1 VTTPSIEAAGPPSD
15 LGTAPP
21 SGSSPQL
28 GLRENWWQFSLFT
41 VITLLIG
48 MTIGVERVALPPLAH
63 HAFGITSVLYTVS
76 FISAFG
82 AVKSAMNLVAGR
94 LSDRRGRKM
103 ILLAGWGFAVPY
115 ALIIIFATAWW
126 QVIVANLFLGVNQ
139 ALTWTMSVTAK
150 IDLVGPV
157 NRGLAVGV
165 DESAGYIG
173 VGLGGFAA
181 GLLVSSY
188 GLRPTPYLL
197 ALGVVALGALLTL
210 GPAKE
215 TLHFARHESLTQH
228 MAIGDAAVV
237 SNPGPAPEPAAATEP
252 GAGAGNAITEPGDPG
267 ASRVGD
273 PTAVAH
279 TLTGPSAS
287 AASPTFPPAR
297 AAPPTAATQPTAPG
311 TADEQAQGS
320 SHPPAP
326 NLRRLAA
333 YMSWHDRSM
342 LAVCQAG
349 FLNKFADSLVA
360 AFFPL
365 YLARH
370 GVALADVGLLVG
382 VYAWVWGLGQVA
394 AGALADRIGRKMPI
408 TIGTLLIAGGLALFV
423 ATADHGAWFAGAA
436 LMGLGMALA
445 YPNLIT
451 SVGDVADPSW
461 RGGALGVYR
470 LWRDG
475 GYAIGPLVLGV
486 IAALGGITAAL
497 WAGVAFVGASGIVL
511 LLLLRETDPRRRRQ
525 PPAWSTHPEWV
536 SP

>member
-1 VTTPSIEAAGPPSD
+1 MT
-15 LGTAPP
+15 
-21 SGSSPQL
+21 SSPLPKRHTL
-28 GLRENWWQFSLFT
+28 GLRENWWQFSIFT

-63 HAFGITSVLYTVS
+63 HAFGVTSVLYTVS

-82 AVKSAMNLVAGR
+82 LVKSVMNLVAGR
-94 LSDRRGRKM
+94 LSDHRGRKG
-103 ILLAGWGFAVPY
+103 ILLAGWAFAVPY

-126 QVIVANLFLGVNQ
+126 QVIIANLFLGVNQ

-150 IDLVGPV
+150 IDLVGPT

-197 ALGVVALGALLTL
+197 ALGVVVLGVLVTL

-215 TLHFARHESLTQH
+215 TLPFAHSE
-228 MAIGDAAVV
+228 
-237 SNPGPAPEPAAATEP
+237 
-252 GAGAGNAITEPGDPG
+252 
-267 ASRVGD
+267 
-273 PTAVAH
+273 
-279 TLTGPSAS
+279 SAS
-287 AASPTFPPAR
+287 QR
-297 AAPPTAATQPTAPG
+297 
-311 TADEQAQGS
+311 EGS
-320 SHPPAP
+320 SDVGSPVAKPR
-326 NLRRLAA
+326 LRRLAA

-349 FLNKFADSLVA
+349 FFNKFADSLVA

-365 YLARH
+365 YLLHR
-370 GVALADVGLLVG
+370 GLSLAEVGLLVG
-382 VYAWVWGLGQVA
+382 VYAWVWGFGQVA
-394 AGALADRIGRKMPI
+394 AGALADRIGRKLPI
-408 TIGTLLIAGGLALFV
+408 TLGTFLITGGLAVFV
-423 ATADHGAWFAGAA
+423 ATRVHGVWFGGAA
-436 LMGLGMALA
+436 LMGAGMALA

-451 SVGDVADPSW
+451 TVGDTADPAW

-475 GYAIGPLVLGV
+475 GYAIGPLLLGV
-486 IAALGGITAAL
+486 VAVIGGIAAAI
-497 WAGVAFVGASGIVL
+497 WAGVIILGISGIVL
-511 LLLLRETDPRRRRQ
+511 LLLLRETEPKRRRH
-525 PPAWSTHPEWV
+525 PPSWKDHPEWV
-536 SP
+536 AP

>member
-1 VTTPSIEAAGPPSD
+1 MSESAPAGHR
-15 LGTAPP
+15 
-21 SGSSPQL
+21 L
-28 GLRENWWQFSLFT
+28 GLRENLWQFSIFT
-41 VITLLIG
+41 AITLLIG
-48 MTIGVERVALPPLAH
+48 MTIGVERVALPPLAR

-82 AVKSAMNLVAGR
+82 AVKSVMNLVAGR
-94 LSDRRGRKM
+94 LSDRRGRKA
-103 ILLAGWGFAVPY
+103 ILLVGWAFAAPY

-150 IDLVGPV
+150 IDLVGPT

-197 ALGVVALGALLTL
+197 ALGVVALGVLVTV
-210 GPAKE
+210 GPARE
-215 TLHFARHESLTQH
+215 TLPFARSESAAQ
-228 MAIGDAAVV
+228 GD
-237 SNPGPAPEPAAATEP
+237 S
-252 GAGAGNAITEPGDPG
+252 
-267 ASRVGD
+267 
-273 PTAVAH
+273 
-279 TLTGPSAS
+279 SAS
-287 AASPTFPPAR
+287 TPAGMH
-297 AAPPTAATQPTAPG
+297 APKPR
-311 TADEQAQGS
+311 
-320 SHPPAP
+320 
-326 NLRRLAA
+326 LRRLAA

-349 FLNKFADSLVA
+349 FFNKFADSLVA

-365 YLARH
+365 YLVRR
-370 GVALADVGLLVG
+370 GVSLAEVGLLVG

-394 AGALADRIGRKMPI
+394 AGALADRIGRKLPI
-408 TIGTLLIAGGLALFV
+408 TAGTFLIAGGLALFV
-423 ATADHGAWFAGAA
+423 ATSAQAIWFAGVA
-436 LMGLGMALA
+436 LMGIGMALA

-451 SVGDVADPSW
+451 AVGDTADPAW

-475 GYAIGPLVLGV
+475 GYALGPLVLGG
-486 IAALGGITAAL
+486 IAVVGGITAAI
-497 WAGVAFVGASGIVL
+497 WAGVALVGTSGVIL
-511 LLLLRETDPRRRRQ
+511 LVSLRESDPKRRRQ
-525 PPAWSTHPEWV
+525 PPVWKEHPEWV